1 MVGCLPLRSSHVE
14 DGRRLPAQERAPL
27 VQPTNGRLY
36 GSRAVCAP
44 IIGAADPWSAAFL
57 CDQAMPRTAGDW
69 PAQDRAPVVQ
79 PTNGRLYGARAVCVP
94 IIGAADQRAA
104 LPTGDE
110 ARQSRPM
117 VGCLPLRSS
126 HVKHG
131 RRLAGL
137 P

>member
-36 GSRAVCAP
+36 GSRAVCVRSLVQP
-44 IIGAADPWSAAFL
+44 TNGRLYPRVMRQGRADPWSAAFL
-57 CDQAMPRTAGDW
+57 CDQAIWMRGSDW

-79 PTNGRLYGARAVCVP
+79 PTNGRLYGSRAVCVP
-94 IIGAADQRAA
+94 IIGAADHDPA

-110 ARQSRPM
+110 AR
-117 VGCLPLRSS
+117 
-126 HVKHG
+126 
-131 RRLAGL
+131 
-137 P
+137 